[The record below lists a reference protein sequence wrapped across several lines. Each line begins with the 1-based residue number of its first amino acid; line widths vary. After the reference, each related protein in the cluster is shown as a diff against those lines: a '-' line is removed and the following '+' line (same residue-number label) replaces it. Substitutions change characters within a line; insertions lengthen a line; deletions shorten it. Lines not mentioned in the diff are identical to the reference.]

1 MTCDLNVAV
10 PLLSSVYREERSLRS
25 LDKST
30 FCEDLRTVLP
40 PSDCSADQIDSA
52 LQVLDKHTPVYG
64 VDAGSVEPGR
74 LHGNQRSLRS
84 YVTLSRAD
92 VELRKWLKTGLI
104 AHKQVTILCCR
115 TSCS

>member
-64 VDAGSVEPGR
+64 VDAGSSPWYQEIREKLCDANHGR
-74 LHGNQRSLRS
+74 RRDERQ
-84 YVTLSRAD
+84 
-92 VELRKWLKTGLI
+92 WLKTLLT
-104 AHKQVTILCCR
+104 AHKQSKTP
-115 TSCS
+115 SHYHY